1 VGRGGAASGAG
12 SAHGAGGAAPVD
24 ALDSG
29 PLSNPDLAPVAASRR
44 TWNWWHFCALWIGMS
59 VCIPTY
65 TISAGLI
72 DGGMSWSQAM
82 WTIFLG
88 NAIVLVPMILNAHA
102 GARYGIPFPV
112 FARASFGVLGAN
124 VPALLRALVACGW
137 FGIQTWFG
145 GAALYQLAKGLWP
158 GIATLPAILPAGI
171 GLSTGEALGFITF
184 WLLNVWFIV
193 KGTESIKWL
202 ESLSAPFLILV
213 GLALLAWAYTQAGGF
228 GPILSQPPR
237 FASDAEFWKVF
248 FPSLTG
254 MIGFWATLSLNIPDF
269 TRYARSQRDQII
281 GQAVGL
287 PPTMTLYAFIGVAVT
302 SATLLIFPGGKAIW
316 DPVELLG
323 RIGGPFTVVLSML
336 ALSIATLTTNLAAN
350 VVSPANDFSN
360 AAPRLI
366 SFRTG
371 GLITAVIGIVMM
383 PWKLLATSQ
392 GYIFTWL
399 IGYSAL
405 LGPIGGILIADYF
418 VLRRMRLELPD
429 LYRRGGAYEYA
440 GGFNPAALAALVLGV
455 APSVPGFLAQAF
467 PASFPNVGEVWRGL
481 YSYAWFL
488 GFGVAAVVYLLLMA
502 GKRRPAA

>member
-1 VGRGGAASGAG
+1 MDVASQEVR
-12 SAHGAGGAAPVD
+12 SD
-24 ALDSG
+24 ALT
-29 PLSNPDLAPVAASRR
+29 NPDLAPVGAAHR
-44 TWNWWHFCALWIGMS
+44 TWNWWHYCALWIGMS

-65 TISAGLI
+65 TLASGLI
-72 DGGMSWSQAM
+72 DTGMSWSQAM

-88 NAIVLVPMILNAHA
+88 NTIVLVPMLMNAHA
-102 GARYGIPFPV
+102 GARYGVPFPV

-145 GAALYQLAKGLWP
+145 GTALYQLTKQLWP
-158 GIATLPAILPAGI
+158 GVAALPAILPAGI
-171 GLSTGEALGFITF
+171 GLTTGEAIGFLVF
-184 WLLNVWFIV
+184 WALNLWFIL

-202 ESLSAPFLILV
+202 ESMSAPFLIAV
-213 GLALLAWAYTQAGGF
+213 GLALLAWAYVKAGGF
-228 GPILSQPPR
+228 GPILSQPSK
-237 FASDAEFWKVF
+237 FTTDAQYLNAF
-248 FPSLTG
+248 FPSLTA
-254 MIGFWATLSLNIPDF
+254 MVGFWATLSLNIVDF
-269 TRYARSQRDQII
+269 TRYARSQRDQVV
-281 GQAVGL
+281 GQALGL

-302 SATLLIFPGGKAIW
+302 SATAVIFPGGGVVW

-323 RIGGPFTVVLSML
+323 RIGGPFTVLLSMV

-350 VVSPANDFSN
+350 VVAPANDFSN

-371 GLITAVIGIVMM
+371 GLITAFVGILMM

-418 VLRRMRLELPD
+418 LLRGRELDVDD
-429 LYRRGGAYEYA
+429 LYRRGGRYEYR
-440 GGFNPAALAALVLGV
+440 GGWNPAALVALVVGV
-455 APSVPGFLAQAF
+455 APCVPGFLNAAFPQAF
-467 PASFPNVGEVWRGL
+467 PAVAPFWKGI
-481 YSYAWFL
+481 YSYAWFA
-488 GFGVAAVVYLLLMA
+488 GFGLASVVYLVLMR
-502 GKRRPAA
+502 GRVRR

>member
-1 VGRGGAASGAG
+1 MAATP
-12 SAHGAGGAAPVD
+12 SAD
-24 ALDSG
+24 LLDHG
-29 PLSNPDLAPVAASRR
+29 PLSNRDLAPVAANAR

-65 TISAGLI
+65 TLAAGLI
-72 DGGMSWSQAM
+72 DSGMSWSQAM
-82 WTIFLG
+82 WTIFIG
-88 NAIVLVPMILNAHA
+88 NTIVLLPMLLNAHA

-124 VPALLRALVACGW
+124 VPALLRAMVACGW

-145 GAALYQLAKGLWP
+145 GAALYTLAKQIWP
-158 GIATLPAILPAGI
+158 GVEHLPAILPAAI
-171 GLSTGEALGFITF
+171 GLSTGEAAGFLIF
-184 WLLNVWFIV
+184 WAINVWFIL

-202 ESLSAPFLILV
+202 ESMSAPFLIIV
-213 GLALLAWAYTQAGGF
+213 GLALLAWAYNRAGGF
-228 GPILSQPPR
+228 GPILSQPSKFTDMP
-237 FASDAEFWKVF
+237 SFWKVF
-248 FPSLTG
+248 FPSLTA
-254 MIGFWATLSLNIPDF
+254 MVGFWATLSLNIPDF
-269 TRYARSQRDQII
+269 TRYAKSQRDQVI
-281 GQAVGL
+281 GQALGL

-302 SATLLIFPGGKAIW
+302 SATVLIFPDGKVIW

-323 RIGGPFTVVLSML
+323 KIGGPFTVLLSMF

-371 GLITAVIGIVMM
+371 GLITAFAGMLMM
-383 PWKLLATSQ
+383 PWKLLATSH

-418 VLRRMRLELPD
+418 VLRRTELVVED
-429 LYRRGGAYEYA
+429 LYRRGGRYEYA
-440 GGFNPAALAALVLGV
+440 GGFNPSALIALVLGV
-455 APSVPGFLAQAF
+455 APCVPGFLAQAF
-467 PASFPNVGEVWRGL
+467 PDRFGGIPEMWRGV

-488 GFGVAAVVYLLLMA
+488 GFGVAAVVYLILSRGRTA
-502 GKRRPAA
+502 ARR

>member
-1 VGRGGAASGAG
+1 MARAS
-12 SAHGAGGAAPVD
+12 HD
-24 ALDSG
+24 AQSTA
-29 PLSNPDLAPVAASRR
+29 LSNPDLAPVSAERR

-65 TISAGLI
+65 TMASGLI
-72 DGGMSWSQAM
+72 DSGMSWSQAM

-88 NAIVLVPMILNAHA
+88 NSIVLLPMLLNAHA

-145 GAALYQLAKGLWP
+145 GAALYQLAKVMWP
-158 GIATLPAILPAGI
+158 GIATLPAVLPAGI
-171 GLSTGEALGFITF
+171 GLSTGEALGFLVF
-184 WLLNVWFIV
+184 WALNVWFIL

-202 ESLSAPFLILV
+202 ESMSAPFLILV
-213 GLALLAWAYTQAGGF
+213 GLALLAWAYRKAGGF
-228 GPILSQPPR
+228 GPILAQPSR
-237 FASDAEFWKVF
+237 FATTPEFLRTF
-248 FPSLTG
+248 FPSLTA
-254 MIGFWATLSLNIPDF
+254 MVGFWATLSLNIPDF
-269 TRYARSQRDQII
+269 TRYARSQRDQVV
-281 GQAVGL
+281 GQVLGL

-302 SATLLIFPGGKAIW
+302 SATALIFPGGHVVW

-323 RIGGPFTVVLSML
+323 KIGGPFTVLLSMV

-350 VVSPANDFSN
+350 VVSPSNDFSN

-371 GLITAVIGIVMM
+371 GLITAFAGIAMM
-383 PWKLLATSQ
+383 PWKLLATSH

-405 LGPIGGILIADYF
+405 LGPIGGVLIADYF
-418 VLRRMRLELPD
+418 VLRGRELNVDD
-429 LYRRGGAYEYA
+429 LYRRGGRYEYA
-440 GGFNPAALAALVLGV
+440 GGFNPAALFALLLGV
-455 APSVPGFLAQAF
+455 LPCVPGFLNAAF
-467 PASFPNVGEVWRGL
+467 PHAYPDVAPLWKQV
-481 YSYAWFL
+481 YSYAWFT
-488 GFGVAAVVYLLLMA
+488 GFFVAGGLYLLFMG
-502 GKRRPAA
+502 GKAKK